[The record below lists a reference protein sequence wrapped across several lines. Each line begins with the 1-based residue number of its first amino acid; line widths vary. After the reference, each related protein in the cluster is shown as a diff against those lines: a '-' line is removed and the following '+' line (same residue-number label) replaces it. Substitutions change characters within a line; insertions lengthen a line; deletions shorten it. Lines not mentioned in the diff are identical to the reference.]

1 MFIVSLSA
9 SKEGGRVMQVSDK
22 KEIKVKKETLVELFL
37 TRLYENGDINPSTYF
52 NAMEELKEEEYVD

>member
-1 MFIVSLSA
+1 
-9 SKEGGRVMQVSDK
+9 MQVSDE

>member
-1 MFIVSLSA
+1 
-9 SKEGGRVMQVSDK
+9 MQVSDE

-52 NAMEELKEEEYVD
+52 KAMAHLKEEEDVD